1 MTLTACTSCGKRFN
15 WNQLL
20 ECPKCGVRRP
30 LGSDVDLSTF
40 KGKREERRLEREF
53 RKDLKSRQGITVEP
67 SSDVGTEIFLGFFFL
82 SIGSFIAL
90 WPARTWG
97 LKSGST
103 FLLIFTIISFLVIF
117 FAGIF
122 FGDVLMTHP
131 RGTTVKKVVYVLR
144 AILLIAGLL
153 IFQFGLP
160 NLDNSIGSVVYEK
173 ILSFAL
179 LVPVGRPWTIL
190 KRIIPKRDRGSSLEG
205 SGYKGASGVEGFLLR
220 ATMLVGSWI
229 FGILVFGVIGFVI
242 FNVIRIL
249 MMLFGI
255 IDLSSSNDPSLFT
268 CTKPFFL
275 SPTMYCR

>member
-1 MTLTACTSCGKRFN
+1 MTLTACASCGKRFN

-20 ECPKCGVRRP
+20 DCPKCGARRP

-40 KGKREERRLEREF
+40 KGKREEKKLERKFKKE
-53 RKDLKSRQGITVEP
+53 LKFKQGDSVKP
-67 SSDVGTEIFLGFFFL
+67 STDVGTDIFLGFFFL

-90 WPARTWG
+90 WPARTWD
-97 LKSGST
+97 LKSGSI

-117 FAGIF
+117 FAGFIF
-122 FGDVLMTHP
+122 GEALMTHP
-131 RGTTVKKVVYVLR
+131 RGTTVKKIVYVLR

-160 NLDNSIGSVVYEK
+160 NFDDSIGNVVYEK
-173 ILSFAL
+173 IISFTL
-179 LVPVGRPWTIL
+179 LVPMGRPWTIL
-190 KRIIPKRDRGSSLEG
+190 RRIFPKRNSKSLGGDSE
-205 SGYKGASGVEGFLLR
+205 YKGTSGVEGFLLR

-229 FGILVFGVIGFVI
+229 FGIIVFGVMGFVI

-249 MMLFGI
+249 LMLFGL
-255 IDLSSSNDPSLFT
+255 IDLSSSNDPNLFT